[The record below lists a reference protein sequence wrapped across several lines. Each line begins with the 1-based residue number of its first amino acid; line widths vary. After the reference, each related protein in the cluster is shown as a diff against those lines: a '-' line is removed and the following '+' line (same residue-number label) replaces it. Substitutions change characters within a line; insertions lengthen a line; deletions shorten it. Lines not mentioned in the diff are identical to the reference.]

1 MGIHQV
7 FPEVRTILDIVGQ
20 DTKAISLDAA
30 GNLLKFEMNDKCAA
44 GAGRFLEIMAMAL
57 RFDLNEFGENALAA
71 ADSENVNSMCT
82 VFAESE
88 VISLLA
94 TGADR
99 QKVARGIHQSV
110 IRRAISLIKRVGIKG
125 EVAFVGGV
133 AHNIAMK
140 RLLEDALDRKVFVP
154 SNPQII
160 GALGC
165 TFLASE

>member
-1 MGIHQV
+1 
-7 FPEVRTILDIVGQ
+7 
-20 DTKAISLDAA
+20 
-30 GNLLKFEMNDKCAA
+30 
-44 GAGRFLEIMAMAL
+44 
-57 RFDLNEFGENALAA
+57 
-71 ADSENVNSMCT
+71 MCT

-110 IRRAISLIKRVGIKG
+110 IRRAISLLKRVGIKG

-140 RLLEDALDRKVFVP
+140 RLLEDALNRAVLVP

-165 TFLASE
+165 TFAGSK